1 MGAARPGKGWCWFR
15 SWTRRSSTAI
25 FRSPLRAL
33 FGLTEAEAR
42 LASALVAGKTV
53 EAYARD
59 RGVTVGTARY
69 QLNQVLG
76 KVGARRQADL
86 VRQVLCS
93 AAALVV
99 PGPD

>member
-1 MGAARPGKGWCWFR
+1 M
-15 SWTRRSSTAI
+15 
-25 FRSPLRAL
+25 
-33 FGLTEAEAR
+33 
-42 LASALVAGKTV
+42 
-53 EAYARD
+53 
-59 RGVTVGTARY
+59 TVGTARY

>member
-1 MGAARPGKGWCWFR
+1 MLVSFVDATQQHGHFPIAA
-15 SWTRRSSTAI
+15 
-25 FRSPLRAL
+25 LRAL